1 MLHIPD
7 SLIVNYSMSPQ
18 AYQKGMEYF
27 RSRRINDIRIQR
39 SKPVIYS
46 KVRGSRDYS
55 VRITFDDDGIFKEA
69 KCTCLDSR
77 EYLGHCQHVV
87 AVLLQLKWLE
97 ENDGFR
103 QVLVKRKAMKVF
115 DCFQYSPSAE
125 KARIPLEPVYEYKPD
140 MRAAYGTSSLLYFR
154 IGPGRPYVIRNL
166 RRFILQLEQG
176 ETIEFGKGF
185 TFDPY
190 WHEIEESPVFDLV
203 REVYE
208 ANEQATEGYRS
219 GIFRDKYLCLTDAL
233 TKRFFS
239 IMGDAGFSAVL
250 DGKQVERMKVLDAD
264 IPARFTIAREGEDL
278 SFEVDFGGQITPLT
292 RDAAY
297 VLIGRQIYRLSRE
310 RLRYLSPFFRAIEQ
324 TGEHKFLFTGTDR
337 EKFMAE
343 ILPYAEKA
351 GKVDLSP
358 DIEEMLV
365 REELRPEVYF
375 DREKGSIRARVKFI
389 YGERTIDPF
398 DPGSNTSTGSR
409 ILLRDKDKER
419 RILELFEQYA
429 FVVRPDGVYLEDED
443 RIFEFFYTGLPRLLE
458 YADVYYSDDFR
469 ITVREKGAYT
479 ARVSLSSQTDLLEF
493 AFDMGGIDPDELS
506 RILGALREKKRY
518 YRLKDGSFLPL
529 EDEGLIEISRLMER
543 LGMSNKDISQGII
556 RMPRFRALYLDQ
568 LEHAGALRFNKDE
581 GFNTLISD
589 IKKPG
594 DLDIIIPESLQGVLR
609 DYQRLGFKWLKTL
622 SRYGFGGILAD
633 DMGLGKT
640 LQVLAMILSDKEE
653 GTNQP
658 SLVVAPTS
666 LIYNWEAEIK
676 KFTPQLKALII
687 TGTKEERMRLLKSIP
702 DADIVIT
709 SYPLVIRDK
718 EDYKGVSFH
727 CCILDEAQHIKNPAT
742 HGAKA
747 VKSIQAKRRFALSGT
762 PIENSLT
769 ELWSIFDFIM
779 PGYLGSHSKFMST
792 YERPIVKDGD
802 EEALADLSM
811 HTKPFILRRLK
822 TDVLKELPEKI
833 ENVMLAE
840 LTEEQKRIYLAY
852 LAKVRSEIASE
863 VREAGFDKSRI
874 KILTALTRLRQICCH
889 PGVFLENYRGDSGKL
904 ILLDEILDSAL
915 GSGHR
920 ILLFSQFTSMLGLI
934 NDRLARQ
941 GISTLYLDG
950 NTDVKERGRLVKQFN
965 EGEGQV
971 FLISLKAGG
980 TGLNLTG
987 ADMVI
992 HFDPWWNPAVEDQ
1005 ASDRAYRIGQTR
1017 AVHVMRLITKGTIEE
1032 KIEELK
1038 QKKRGLAD
1046 AVITPGESFITAMT
1060 EQEVMALFE
1069 P

>member
-18 AYQKGMEYF
+18 AYQKGVEYY
-27 RSRRINDIRIQR
+27 RGRRVTDIRIQR
-39 SKPVIYS
+39 NRPVIYS
-46 KVRGSRDYS
+46 KVRGSRDHS

-69 KCTCLDSR
+69 RCTCLASR
-77 EYLGHCQHVV
+77 EYLGYCQHVV

-103 QVLVKRKAMKVF
+103 QILLKRKAMKVF
-115 DCFQYSPSAE
+115 DCFQYAPSAE
-125 KARIPLEPVYEYKPD
+125 KAGIPLEPVYEYKPD
-140 MRAAYGTSSLLYFR
+140 LKGSYGTSSLLYFR
-154 IGPGRPYVIRNL
+154 IGTGRPYVIRNL
-166 RRFILQLEQG
+166 RRFLQQLEQG

-190 WHEIEESPVFDLV
+190 LHEIDESPLFEFV

-208 ANEQATEGYRS
+208 ANEQAAEGYRS
-219 GIFRDKYLCLTDAL
+219 GIFKDKYLCLTDAMA
-233 TKRFFS
+233 KRFFS
-239 IMGDAGFSAVL
+239 IMGDAGFSAVI
-250 DGKQVERMKVLDAD
+250 DGKQVERMRVPDAD
-264 IPARFTIAREGEDL
+264 IPVRFTVAREGEDL
-278 SFEVDFGGQITPLT
+278 SFTVDFGGQITPLT
-292 RDAAY
+292 RDASY
-297 VLIGRQIYRLSRE
+297 VLIGGQIYRLSRE
-310 RLRYLSPFFRAIEQ
+310 SLKRLSPFFRVVEQ
-324 TGEHKFLFTGTDR
+324 TGEHKFVFTGTDR
-337 EKFMAE
+337 ERFMSE

-351 GKVDLSP
+351 GEVDLSP

-365 REELRPEVYF
+365 REELRAEVYF
-375 DREKGSIRARVKFI
+375 DRVKDSIRAGVRFN
-389 YGERTIDPF
+389 YGDRTIDPF
-398 DPGSNTSTGSR
+398 DPVSNACTGSR
-409 ILLRDKDKER
+409 ILLRDLDRER
-419 RILELFEQYA
+419 RILEIFSRYA
-429 FVVRPDGVYLEDED
+429 FVVRPDGIYLEDED
-443 RIFEFFYTGLPRLLE
+443 RIFDFFYTGLQRLLE
-458 YADVYYSDDFR
+458 HADVYYSDDFR

-479 ARVSLSSQTDLLEF
+479 AGVSLSSQTDLLEF
-493 AFDMGGIDPDELS
+493 TFDMGDIDPDELS

-529 EDEGLIEISRLMER
+529 DDEGLIGISRLLDR
-543 LGMSNKDISQGII
+543 LSIGEKDIRQGII
-556 RMPRFRALYLDQ
+556 RMPKYRALYLDR
-568 LEHAGALRFNKDE
+568 LEQAGALRLKRDE

-589 IKKPG
+589 MKKPG
-594 DLDIIIPESLQGVLR
+594 DRAIAIPETLRDILR
-609 DYQRLGFKWLKTL
+609 DYQRQGFKWLKTL

-653 GTNQP
+653 GIKEP

-676 KFTPQLKALII
+676 KFTPRLRSLII
-687 TGTKEERMRLLKSIP
+687 TGTKEERVRLMKSIH
-702 DADIVIT
+702 DVDIVIT

-718 EDYKGVSFH
+718 DDYKGVSFH

-742 HGAKA
+742 RGAKA
-747 VKSIQAKRRFALSGT
+747 VKSIKAKRRFALSGT

-779 PGYLGSHSKFMST
+779 PGYLGSHSKFLSD

-852 LAKVRSEIASE
+852 LARARKEITDE
-863 VREAGFDKSRI
+863 VREAGFDKSRM

-904 ILLDEILDSAL
+904 ILLDEILESAL
-915 GSGHR
+915 GNGHR

-950 NTDVKERGRLVKQFN
+950 NTEVKERGRLVKQFN

-1038 QKKRGLAD
+1038 EKKRGLAD